1 MPRKPTYK
9 KLEQR
14 VKELEQSNQELRQ
27 FACTASQDLQ
37 EPLDIV
43 TRYLQFVEARYKDR
57 LGPDDK
63 EFIASAV
70 DGANKIQSLITDQ
83 LAYFRRLSPQDRQ

>member
-1 MPRKPTYK
+1 MLRKPTYEA
-9 KLEQR
+9 LGQR
-14 VKELEQSNQELRQ
+14 VKKLEQSNQELRQ
-27 FACTASQDLQ
+27 FACSSSQELQ
-37 EPLDIV
+37 EQLDIV

-70 DGANKIQSLITDQ
+70 DGANRIQTLINDQ
-83 LAYFRRLSPQDRQ
+83 LAYFKRLAPQHRQ

>member
-1 MPRKPTYK
+1 MPRKPTYEA
-9 KLEQR
+9 LEQM
-14 VKELEQSNQELRQ
+14 VKELEQSNQELRR
-27 FACTASQDLQ
+27 FACSSSQELQ

-70 DGANKIQSLITDQ
+70 DGANRIQTLITGQ
-83 LAYFRRLSPQDRQ
+83 LAYFRRKDREGGV

>member
-9 KLEQR
+9 ELEQR
-14 VKELEQSNQELRQ
+14 VKELEQSNQELRR
-27 FACTASQDLQ
+27 FACSSSQELQ

-83 LAYFRRLSPQDRQ
+83 LTFFSSFVL

>member
-1 MPRKPTYK
+1 MPRKPTY
-9 KLEQR
+9 E
-14 VKELEQSNQELRQ
+14 ELEQSNQELRR
-27 FACTASQDLQ
+27 FAYSLLQELQ

-70 DGANKIQSLITDQ
+70 DGANRIQTLITGQ
-83 LAYFRRLSPQDRQ
+83 LAYFRRKDRDGGV

>member
-1 MPRKPTYK
+1 MPRKPTYEA
-9 KLEQR
+9 LEQR
-14 VKELEQSNQELRQ
+14 VKELEQSNQELRR
-27 FACTASQDLQ
+27 FACSSSQELQ

-57 LGPDDK
+57 LGPDNK

-70 DGANKIQSLITDQ
+70 DGANRIQTLITDQ
-83 LAYFRRLSPQDRQ
+83 VAYFSP

>member
-1 MPRKPTYK
+1 MPRKPTY
-9 KLEQR
+9 E
-14 VKELEQSNQELRQ
+14 ELEQSNQELRR
-27 FACTASQDLQ
+27 FACSLLQELQ

-70 DGANKIQSLITDQ
+70 DGANRIQTLITGQ
-83 LAYFRRLSPQDRQ
+83 LAYFRRKDRDGGV